1 MDLIYADI
9 ELANPKN
16 GSLNSMTVKALVD
29 TGAITLCI
37 PEHIAIQLQL
47 TEIDKR
53 EVTTADERRHVVPY
67 VGPVQISFA
76 NRTCFTGALVIGE
89 SVLMGAVPME
99 DMDLVISPS
108 GRTITVNPKSPNIP
122 SAMVK
127 KTSRWQPSTKSSSQL
142 SSMRDGSLPKQA
154 HSPSRQMISTG
165 SGAGLVS
172 SVKALELPL
181 ALPSKTSDYR
191 M

>member
-1 MDLIYADI
+1 MGLIYADI

-16 GSLNSMTVKALVD
+16 GSLKSMAVKALVD
-29 TGAITLCI
+29 TGAMTLCI

-47 TEIDKR
+47 QEIDKR

-99 DMDLVISPS
+99 DMDLVVSPS
-108 GRTITVNPKSPNIP
+108 GQTITVNPKSPNIP
-122 SAMVK
+122 SAVVK
-127 KTSRWQPSTKSSSQL
+127 
-142 SSMRDGSLPKQA
+142 
-154 HSPSRQMISTG
+154 
-165 SGAGLVS
+165 
-172 SVKALELPL
+172 
-181 ALPSKTSDYR
+181 
-191 M
+191 